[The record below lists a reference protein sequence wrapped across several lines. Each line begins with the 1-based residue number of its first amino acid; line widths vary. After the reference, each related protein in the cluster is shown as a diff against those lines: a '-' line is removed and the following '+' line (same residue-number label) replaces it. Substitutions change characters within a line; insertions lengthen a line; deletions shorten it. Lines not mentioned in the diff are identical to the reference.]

1 MIRFLSIRDLAV
13 IDTLELELGHGLNV
27 LTGET
32 GAGKSIVVGALALLR
47 GGRAS
52 ADLVRTGAA
61 KAEISAVIETAD
73 GTEQVLRREIAAHGR
88 SRAFIDDRL
97 VSTATLRAVG
107 AQAIDLHGQHEHQ
120 VLLDP
125 STHLD
130 LLDRYAGLD
139 ANRAAVRVAYDTWRS
154 AAAAL
159 EDLRARA
166 ASQSERADLVTFQLR
181 ELDDADVEDGED
193 TRLSA
198 EQQILANADHVH
210 RLAAESYAALY
221 EGDDAALGALERIWR
236 RVAELSTLDPSFTA
250 HVDAKGAIV
259 SQLEELAFAL
269 RPHASGVDASPGR
282 LQAVEDRLAKL
293 ERLKRRYGPTLADV
307 ARRHA
312 ELRAES
318 GQLDGGV
325 EHATALAE
333 RVSTTRAR
341 YLSVAT
347 ALSEQRHRHAAT
359 LASTLEVG
367 LAELAMSHT
376 RFEVTFDPTVTEERD
391 WTDRGTDRAE
401 FYFSANPGETVKPL
415 ARIASGGELSRVMLA
430 LRTVTAS
437 EATGKTLVFDEVD
450 AGIGGEAAERVGA
463 QLRRLSTEAQVL
475 CVTHLPQIA
484 ACGTVHY
491 RVRKVVRD
499 GRTTAT
505 VVRLDTEARAEEIAR
520 MMTGTRVS
528 DTVLR
533 TARELL
539 KDDKP

>member
-13 IDTLELELGHGLNV
+13 IDTLELEFGSGLNV

-61 KAEISAVIETAD
+61 KAEIAAVIETAD
-73 GTEQVLRREIAAHGR
+73 GTERVLRREVAAQGR
-88 SRAFIDDRL
+88 SRAFIDDRV
-97 VSTATLRAVG
+97 VSTGALRTIG
-107 AQAIDLHGQHEHQ
+107 AQVIDLHGQHEHQ

-125 STHLD
+125 SAHLD
-130 LLDRYAGLD
+130 LLDRYADLGTS
-139 ANRAAVRVAYDTWRS
+139 RAAVRVAYDTWRT

-159 EDLRARA
+159 ADLRARA
-166 ASQSERADLVTFQLR
+166 ASQSERADLVAFQLR
-181 ELDDADVEDGED
+181 ELDDADVETGED
-193 TRLSA
+193 TRLTA
-198 EQQILANADHVH
+198 EQQILANADRVH
-210 RLAAESYAALY
+210 RLAAESYALLY
-221 EGDDAALGALERIWR
+221 EGDDAALGVLERIWR
-236 RVAELSTLDPSFTA
+236 RVTELSSLDPTFA
-250 HVDAKGAIV
+250 PYVDAKGTIV

-307 ARRHA
+307 ERRHA
-312 ELRAES
+312 ELREES
-318 GQLDGGV
+318 GQLDGGA
-325 EHATALAE
+325 EHATALEE
-333 RVSTTRAR
+333 RVSTAR
-341 YLSVAT
+341 DQYLSAANT
-347 ALSEQRHRHAAT
+347 LSEQRHRHAAK
-359 LASTLEVG
+359 LASALEHG
-367 LAELAMSHT
+367 LTDLAMSHA
-376 RFEVTFDPTVTEERD
+376 RFQVTFDPAVAEEHD
-391 WTDRGTDRAE
+391 WTDRGIDRAE
-401 FYFSANPGETVKPL
+401 FYFSANPGEAVKPL

-437 EATGKTLVFDEVD
+437 DATGKTLVFDEVD

-463 QLRRLSTEAQVL
+463 QLRRLSAEAQVL

-484 ACGTVHY
+484 TCGTMHY
-491 RVRKVVRD
+491 LVRKIVRG

-505 VVRLDTEARAEEIAR
+505 VVRLDAEARAEEIAR

-528 DTVLR
+528 DTVLQ

-539 KDDKP
+539 KDDKQ

>member
-1 MIRFLSIRDLAV
+1 MIRFLSIHDLAV
-13 IDTLELELGHGLNV
+13 IDTLELEFGRGLNV

-52 ADLVRTGAA
+52 AELVRTGAD

-73 GTEQVLRREIAAHGR
+73 GTEQVLRREVAAHGR
-88 SRAFIDDRL
+88 SRAFIDDRV

-130 LLDRYAGLD
+130 LLDRYADLGD
-139 ANRAAVRVAYDTWRS
+139 RRAAVRVAYDAWRT
-154 AAAAL
+154 AVEAL
-159 EDLRARA
+159 NAVRERA
-166 ASQSERADLVTFQLR
+166 ASQSERADLVAFQLR
-181 ELDDADVEDGED
+181 ELDDADVEEGED
-193 TRLSA
+193 KRLAA
-198 EQQILANADHVH
+198 EQQILANADRVH

-236 RVAELSTLDPSFTA
+236 RVTELSTLDAAFAP
-250 HVDAKGAIV
+250 HVDAKDAIV

-269 RPHASGVDASPGR
+269 RAHASGVDASPGR

-307 ARRHA
+307 TQRHV
-312 ELRAES
+312 ELREES

-325 EHATALAE
+325 EHAAALAE
-333 RVSTTRAR
+333 RVSSARHR

-347 ALSEQRHRHAAT
+347 ALSEQRHRNAVR
-359 LASTLEVG
+359 LASALEQG
-367 LAELAMSHT
+367 LAALAMSHT
-376 RFEVTFDPTVTEERD
+376 RFAVTFDPAVAEEGD

-401 FYFSANPGETVKPL
+401 FYFSANPGEAVKPL

-437 EATGKTLVFDEVD
+437 EAPGKTLVFDEVD

-484 ACGTVHY
+484 TCGTMHY
-491 RVRKVVRD
+491 LVRKVVRS

-528 DTVLR
+528 DTVLQ

-539 KDDKP
+539 KDDNQ